1 MKKVFT
7 VVVGIGLAV
16 IAATGIILVVRKFK
30 SALDKA
36 EDESCDDDYDY
47 FEDDFEDDFEDE
59 EDELT
64 YTDIFPSSKESDVA
78 TSVK

>member
-1 MKKVFT
+1 MRKVFT

-16 IAATGIILVVRKFK
+16 IAATGVILVVRKFK
-30 SALDKA
+30 SVLDKA

-47 FEDDFEDDFEDE
+47 FEDDFEDED
-59 EDELT
+59 DELT